1 MFDALTASGLSVWFD
16 EATLELGDS
25 LRRKID
31 AGLARC
37 RYGVVILSP
46 RFLSKEWPQRELDG
60 LVARETETGEKAILP
75 VWHELNSSTLAQ
87 YSPILAD
94 RLAVR
99 SEEGIPTI
107 VSKILRVV
115 RR

>member
-1 MFDALTASGLSVWFD
+1 VSVWFD

-46 RFLSKEWPQRELDG
+46 TFFSKQWPQRELDG
-60 LVARETETGEKAILP
+60 LVARETATGEKALLP
-75 VWHELNSSTLAQ
+75 VWHDLDGSTVAR
-87 YSPILAD
+87 YSPTLAD
-94 RLAVR
+94 RLAARSDEGVAVIAEKIVR
-99 SEEGIPTI
+99 
-107 VSKILRVV
+107 VLR
-115 RR
+115 R